1 MQRFNNSCQPYAVLS
16 HGNVTLLQYMFFLSN
31 NNKYMRTGQY
41 LKNTKSLIDTF
52 RLILKVYPESFKQ
65 QFQMKNNLDAI
76 VQLELVYTKVVKNT
90 NLDFILFF
98 FAKASPL
105 FTGANTYK
113 HYLLL
118 TTRLTFLR
126 AGLPTLLTAVQL

>member
-90 NLDFILFF
+90 NLDFI
-98 FAKASPL
+98 
-105 FTGANTYK
+105 
-113 HYLLL
+113 
-118 TTRLTFLR
+118 
-126 AGLPTLLTAVQL
+126 